1 MEEPMTATKIV
12 KQRDLVR
19 QRHAEM
25 ADNRAA
31 LPTPP
36 WYAGPN
42 PHFQPTGGPFWF
54 AGDWVND
61 SLRERLAAAKPGEL
75 VRFSDEDFHP
85 HSKLPAWMKPI
96 LDMLL
101 TGKGLTRL

>member
-1 MEEPMTATKIV
+1 MIQEPMTATEV
-12 KQRDLVR
+12 NRSLALVT
-19 QRHAEM
+19 QRHDEM
-25 ADNRAA
+25 LQNRAA

-42 PHFQPTGGPFWF
+42 PH
-54 AGDWVND
+54 
-61 SLRERLAAAKPGEL
+61 
-75 VRFSDEDFHP
+75 
-85 HSKLPAWMKPI
+85 SKLPQWYRPI